1 MPTLNNPSNTSTCQ
15 VQILQCVLPACMY
28 VCTHVQLLGGQGNNH
43 KKKKK
48 GKLEAYFCPE
58 ILILKCQAKSSS

>member
-1 MPTLNNPSNTSTCQ
+1 M
-15 VQILQCVLPACMY
+15 CVPMY
-28 VCTHVQLLGGQGNNH
+28 NYLVAKETITK